1 LRWKQKRPKGAKKG
15 VPRDFDLYLLHL
27 SIPEKEAD
35 LKIYP
40 DIRSRTDSNLPRYL
54 VGEAMTA
61 ILKILALLTSLATT
75 ILVIVA
81 SVRQG
86 LIIVWAIFSVVKI
99 VVVVLFVALLLVI
112 LYLLLTKKSDSP
124 DP

>member
-1 LRWKQKRPKGAKKG
+1 
-15 VPRDFDLYLLHL
+15 
-27 SIPEKEAD
+27 
-35 LKIYP
+35 
-40 DIRSRTDSNLPRYL
+40 

-61 ILKILALLTSLATT
+61 ILKILALLMSLATT
-75 ILVIVA
+75 ILVTVA

>member
-1 LRWKQKRPKGAKKG
+1 
-15 VPRDFDLYLLHL
+15 V
-27 SIPEKEAD
+27 S
-35 LKIYP
+35 
-40 DIRSRTDSNLPRYL
+40 
-54 VGEAMTA
+54 EAMTA
-61 ILKILALLTSLATT
+61 ILKILGLLTSLATT

-99 VVVVLFVALLLVI
+99 VVVVIFVALLLVI

>member
-1 LRWKQKRPKGAKKG
+1 MNPGARP
-15 VPRDFDLYLLHL
+15 VD
-27 SIPEKEAD
+27 
-35 LKIYP
+35 
-40 DIRSRTDSNLPRYL
+40 
-54 VGEAMTA
+54 GEMTA

-86 LIIVWAIFSVVKI
+86 LIIAWAIFSVIKI
-99 VVVVLFVALLLVI
+99 VVVVLFITLLLVI